1 MVYET
6 NAPNLVA
13 SGLGVMVLAA
23 LLHAAALATAAA
35 GLPLWVFTSTTA
47 LLGLRVD
54 RWRPST
60 VVLAGLAYAGLDVWL
75 DDVACQVAQA
85 VSTCSGQM
93 ALWQPLTHVLVGAR
107 LLCWPLHYV
116 LTAVSRDETEWLLL
130 QGAEDGSR
138 PPIAIQRSLPG
149 HRQVYVTKQLHVV
162 LHGEASFARLPS
174 GTVKVYATTARRV
187 LEYGAFRLVVQNR
200 GFTGEQLAQLDALH
214 MNALRQQ
221 LLDAHADATPNMKA
235 RMASRGPIQE
245 SVGFST
251 FSGPFRITS
260 TMMWGPLRGQAAA
273 ALVSLSGLATSL
285 APSIGMFPN
294 GLRRHLFAEKLA
306 SQADLGGESVDAMAN
321 VFEHI
326 TGFTRELLH
335 PCAVVWTSCHSTS
348 PTRGVCRISRI
359 AASFRRLQRPGQ
371 RV

>member
-130 QGAEDGSR
+130 QGVEDGSR

-149 HRQVYVTKQLHVV
+149 HRQVYVTNHLHVV
-162 LHGEASFARLPS
+162 AHGEASF
-174 GTVKVYATTARRV
+174 
-187 LEYGAFRLVVQNR
+187 GA
-200 GFTGEQLAQLDALH
+200 
-214 MNALRQQ
+214 
-221 LLDAHADATPNMKA
+221 
-235 RMASRGPIQE
+235 
-245 SVGFST
+245 
-251 FSGPFRITS
+251 
-260 TMMWGPLRGQAAA
+260 
-273 ALVSLSGLATSL
+273 
-285 APSIGMFPN
+285 
-294 GLRRHLFAEKLA
+294 
-306 SQADLGGESVDAMAN
+306 
-321 VFEHI
+321 
-326 TGFTRELLH
+326 
-335 PCAVVWTSCHSTS
+335 
-348 PTRGVCRISRI
+348 
-359 AASFRRLQRPGQ
+359 
-371 RV
+371 

>member
-85 VSTCSGQM
+85 VSTCIGQM

-116 LTAVSRDETEWLLL
+116 LTALSRDETEWLLL

-149 HRQVYVTKQLHVV
+149 HRQVYVTNQLHAV

-221 LLDAHADATPNMKA
+221 LLDAHADARRRT
-235 RMASRGPIQE
+235 G
-245 SVGFST
+245 
-251 FSGPFRITS
+251 
-260 TMMWGPLRGQAAA
+260 GQTRQRRA
-273 ALVSLSGLATSL
+273 GLAHARRGSRNGAAQR
-285 APSIGMFPN
+285 APAG
-294 GLRRHLFAEKLA
+294 RRPSWLPAQRARARATGGRREAADGALLQSRALQQA
-306 SQADLGGESVDAMAN
+306 SAGI
-321 VFEHI
+321 F
-326 TGFTRELLH
+326 
-335 PCAVVWTSCHSTS
+335 
-348 PTRGVCRISRI
+348 
-359 AASFRRLQRPGQ
+359 
-371 RV
+371 